1 MVVPAV
7 FTEFSLV
14 IQRQIIGDVL
24 AGLASA
30 EGGSLSRREIARRRS
45 AGGTKINESPLRTA
59 FTATGS
65 TASQRTIDRIAQAI
79 TDTQIL
85 TKRVQATGKRRTVR
99 DFGLHPA
106 WPDFYKPNIPEG
118 ARGFKVVVR
127 GEAET
132 DGEYHTQGPAVSGDL
147 NVEDYLAVLDDAFE
161 LDMVIYDVS

>member
-14 IQRQIIGDVL
+14 IQREIIGDIL
-24 AGLASA
+24 SGLMSA
-30 EGGSLSRREIARRRS
+30 EGGSLSRREIARKLS
-45 AGGTKINESPLRTA
+45 AGGRKINESTLRTA

-85 TKRVQATGKRRTVR
+85 TVRVDATGKRRTVR
-99 DFGLHPA
+99 DSGIHPA
-106 WPDFYKPNIPEG
+106 WPDFYVPKVPKG
-118 ARGFKVVVR
+118 ARGFKVVVK

-132 DGEYHTQGPAVSGDL
+132 DGEYHTQGPAIKEDL

-161 LDMVIYDVS
+161 LDSVIYDVS

>member
-14 IQRQIIGDVL
+14 IQRQIIGDIL
-24 AGLASA
+24 SGLASA
-30 EGGSLSRREIARRRS
+30 EGGSLSRREIARRLS
-45 AGGTKINESPLRTA
+45 AGGTKINESTLRTA

-85 TKRVQATGKRRTVR
+85 TKRVAGGKKRRTVR

-106 WPDFYKPNIPEG
+106 WPDFYKPNVPEG
-118 ARGFKVVVR
+118 ARGFKVVVK

-132 DGEYHTQGPAVSGDL
+132 DGEYHTQGPAVTGDL

>member
-7 FTEFSLV
+7 FTEFCLV

-24 AGLASA
+24 TGLMSA
-30 EGGSLSRREIARRRS
+30 EGGSLSRREIARRLS
-45 AGGTKINESPLRTA
+45 AGGTRINESTLRTA
-59 FTATGS
+59 FTAMGS
-65 TASQRTIDRIAQAI
+65 TASQKTIDRIAQAI

-106 WPDFYKPNIPEG
+106 WPDFYKPKIPEG
-118 ARGFKVVVR
+118 ARGFKVVVK

>member
-30 EGGSLSRREIARRRS
+30 EGGSLSRREIARRLS
-45 AGGTKINESPLRTA
+45 AGGTRINESTLRTA
-59 FTATGS
+59 FTAMGS
-65 TASQRTIDRIAQAI
+65 TASQKTIDRIAQAI

-118 ARGFKVVVR
+118 ARGFKVVVK

>member
-14 IQRQIIGDVL
+14 IQRQIIGDIL
-24 AGLASA
+24 AGLATK
-30 EGGSLSRREIARRRS
+30 EGGSLSRREIARQLS
-45 AGGTKINESPLRTA
+45 KGGTKINESTLRTA

-65 TASQRTIDRIAQAI
+65 TASQKTIDRIAQAI

-85 TKRVQATGKRRTVR
+85 TKRVQASGKRRTVR

-118 ARGFKVVVR
+118 ARGFKVVVK

-132 DGEYHTQGPAVSGDL
+132 DGEYHTLGPAVTGDL